1 MYVYLRK
8 LNRTK
13 LAVLK
18 RIGTFESTRRCKHR
32 TRAALSRPPSRLT
45 ANTVFTHTYT
55 YSRIYRTSEYK
66 RFHIV
71 NNFVRTTRDN

>member
-8 LNRTK
+8 LNCTK

-18 RIGTFESTRRCKHR
+18 RIGTFESTRRCKHW
-32 TRAALSRPPSRLT
+32 TRAALSRSLSRLT
-45 ANTVFTHTYT
+45 ANTVFTHLYT
-55 YSRIYRTSEYK
+55 YPRIYRTSKYK

-71 NNFVRTTRDN
+71 NNFVRTTRSN